1 MSLGYGPRT
10 FIEEGLKMKQFGI
23 YELTQHNMNPKEK
36 YKILHRL
43 HRLLFK
49 EYLPLLVSNRMTQC
63 NFTHI
68 LKRIGAASYSN
79 PLDPFGSSA
88 IKVTLRK

>member
-1 MSLGYGPRT
+1 MT
-10 FIEEGLKMKQFGI
+10 QFGT
-23 YELTQHNMNPKEK
+23 YKLTQNNVTPKEQ

-43 HRLLFK
+43 HRVLFK

-68 LKRIGAASYSN
+68 LKRIGAASCSN

-88 IKVTLRK
+88 IKVILRK